1 MTYGLWVLCAAFVV
15 GAILRLPLSLSM
27 FGAGAVYF
35 LATGQD
41 VGLLA
46 DQVMG
51 QMTGTYVLVAIPMF
65 ILAANVMNAAGIS
78 ERLWAAADAIMGRF
92 RGGTGHV
99 TVLVSIIFSSMSGS
113 AVTDAAGPGM
123 VSIRMMRQFGKFPG
137 ELAVAVAAAGSV
149 IAPVIPPSIPLVIYA
164 MLSGASVGGLFLA
177 GIVPGLLMGLTI
189 MLTVAM
195 VAKKHGLPA
204 GRAVGFSEAI
214 PAFGRATMPM
224 TLPVVLLGGIW
235 TGWFS
240 PTEAAAVA
248 ALWAMI
254 LGLVILRSYRIGQL
268 GESFRESV
276 RQMASTM
283 LLIASA
289 FVVNYAIANEGLA
302 AALGHMLESA
312 EVTQLQFLLIVNVV
326 LLLLGCFLD
335 GSVILL
341 VFIPLLLPSARA
353 LGLDLT
359 YFGVVVVINFMIGLI
374 TPPYGLVLF
383 VLASLTG
390 VPIQKIFRA
399 VVPFFVALIA
409 FLGLLILFP
418 EIVLFPVQGER
429 DR

>member
-1 MTYGLWVLCAAFVV
+1 MTYGLWILLLSFIS
-15 GAILRLPLSLSM
+15 GAILRLPLALSM
-27 FGAGAVYF
+27 FTAGALYF

-46 DQVMG
+46 GQVMG
-51 QMTGTYVLVAIPMF
+51 QITGIYVLVAIPMF
-65 ILAANVMNAAGIS
+65 ILAANIMNAAGIS
-78 ERLWAAADAIMGRF
+78 ERLWAAADVLMGRF

-113 AVTDAAGPGM
+113 AVTDAAGPGI
-123 VSIRMMRQFGKFPG
+123 VSIRMMRKIGKFPG
-137 ELAVAVAAAGSV
+137 ELAVAVAAAGAV

-177 GIVPGLLMGLTI
+177 GIIPGLMMGLAV
-189 MLTVAM
+189 MATVAI
-195 VAKKHGLPA
+195 VAKRHGLPA
-204 GRAVGFSEAI
+204 GEKVAFTDAVPI
-214 PAFGRATMPM
+214 FGRASIPM

-240 PTEAAAVA
+240 PTEAAAIA
-248 ALWAMI
+248 ALWAMMI
-254 LGLVILRSYRIGQL
+254 GVVILRSLKAGTLIA
-268 GESFRESV
+268 SFEESV
-276 RQMASTM
+276 RQTGSTM

-302 AALGHMLESA
+302 GALVMLIEALNMSPM
-312 EVTQLQFLLIVNVV
+312 TFMLSVNVL

-341 VFIPLLLPSARA
+341 VFIPLLLPTARA
-353 LGLDLT
+353 LGIDLT
-359 YFGVVVVINFMIGLI
+359 YFGVVVIINFMIGLI

-390 VPIQKIFRA
+390 VPIQKIFKA
-399 VVPFFVALIA
+399 VVPFFMALIA
-409 FLGLLILFP
+409 LLLLLTLVPQIILFLP
-418 EIVLFPVQGER
+418 HYFGYK
-429 DR
+429 

>member
-1 MTYGLWVLCAAFVV
+1 MTYGLWILAGCFVL
-15 GAILRLPLSLSM
+15 GAVLRLPLALSM
-27 FGAGAVYF
+27 FAAGAVYF

-51 QMTGTYVLVAIPMF
+51 QMTGIYVLVAIPMF
-65 ILAANVMNAAGIS
+65 ILAANVMNMSGIS

-113 AVTDAAGPGM
+113 AVTDAAGPGI
-123 VSIRMMRQFGKFPG
+123 VSIRMMRQIGKFPG

-149 IAPVIPPSIPLVIYA
+149 IASVIPPSIPLVIYA
-164 MLSGASVGGLFLA
+164 MLSGSSVGALFLA
-177 GIVPGLLMGLTI
+177 GIVPGLLMGGVI
-189 MLTVAM
+189 MLTVAA
-195 VAKKHGLPA
+195 VANRHGLPQ
-204 GRAVGFSEAI
+204 GQKVTLPEAL
-214 PAFGRATMPM
+214 PRFGRAAIPM

-235 TGWFS
+235 SGWFS

-248 ALWAMI
+248 ALWAMV
-254 LGLVILRSYRIGQL
+254 LGVAVLRSLKAGQL
-268 GESFRESV
+268 KASFEESV
-276 RQMASTM
+276 RQTAATM

-302 AALGHMLESA
+302 EALVTLIEGLEMS
-312 EVTQLQFLLIVNVV
+312 QLQFMLLVNLI
-326 LLLLGCFLD
+326 LLVLGCFLD

-341 VFIPLLLPSARA
+341 VIIPLLLPTARA
-353 LGLDLT
+353 LGIDLT
-359 YFGVVVVINFMIGLI
+359 YFGVVAIINFMIGLI

-399 VVPFFVALIA
+399 VVPFFLALIA
-409 FLGLLILFP
+409 LLAVLILVP
-418 EIVLFPVQGER
+418 EIVLFLPQAFGYH
-429 DR
+429 